1 MSKEELLNDIA
12 ADLLTESVLV
22 LGARVITIDKVM
34 DILSKYLEDEE
45 KIAETDRQIF

>member
-34 DILSKYLEDEE
+34 NILSNYLEDEE
-45 KIAETDRQIF
+45 KFTGAD